1 MAIKYPWI
9 LAILAALTIYLG
21 YLFYKSPSV
30 LGFIFMFLPL
40 IAYLLILK
48 LYDEVEPN
56 LAKILDDAARSDW
69 GRGTQIPMWDEVM
82 VHPGLPPKVNAEF
95 MKGESLKGEKELFA
109 CYMLRRGNTPF
120 GKWSEGIVAHSK
132 YKPLMDGGQ
141 PMYGY
146 LSPTMEPRSEGEI
159 RKWFRIVVTGQSA
172 NQGILNSLV
181 SRLFKKK
188 GSSQTDAALKLLSQ
202 QGEL

>member
-69 GRGTQIPMWDEVM
+69 
-82 VHPGLPPKVNAEF
+82 
-95 MKGESLKGEKELFA
+95 
-109 CYMLRRGNTPF
+109 
-120 GKWSEGIVAHSK
+120 
-132 YKPLMDGGQ
+132 
-141 PMYGY
+141 
-146 LSPTMEPRSEGEI
+146 EGE
-159 RKWFRIVVTGQSA
+159 RRSRCGTRSWSTPGFRRRSTP
-172 NQGILNSLV
+172 
-181 SRLFKKK
+181 
-188 GSSQTDAALKLLSQ
+188 SS
-202 QGEL
+202 